1 MKENHMILKE
11 FTNNQSKFFIDTIQL
26 YDAYRV
32 AFEKNRSYRGGM
44 HWKKSKNREYLF
56 RTKDRYGN
64 GKSLGP
70 RSVKT
75 EGILREFQKNKK
87 QVTENF
93 SNLKN
98 RLKEQS
104 RFCKAAKIHRVP
116 RVVTTILRLL
126 EQQNILG
133 PNLMVVGTNALYAYE
148 AAAGVFLDQEI
159 MATADMDIL
168 WDNRPR
174 LTLIQNEKSQDTDFL
189 DILRK
194 ADRSFEMMGEK
205 SFRAV
210 NKDGYM
216 IDLLKPVPSM
226 VFVNERKQIGGKD
239 DLEAVEV
246 MNLQWLLSSPK
257 FSQIVIGDDGFPALI
272 VVPDPRAFSLHKL
285 WLSKKDDRDPL
296 KRRRDKYQG
305 IAAARLVLNYL
316 TQYKFKQPELRMF
329 PADIVEEAAASIE
342 NIDTPP
348 GFE

>member
-1 MKENHMILKE
+1 MIFKE
-11 FTNNQSKFFIDTIQL
+11 FTDSQSKFFIDTIQL
-26 YDAYRV
+26 YEAYED

-44 HWKKSKNREYLF
+44 HWKKSKNKEYLF

-70 RSVKT
+70 RSEKT
-75 EGILREFQKNKK
+75 EKILKEFQKNKK
-87 QVTENF
+87 QITLHF
-93 SNLKN
+93 SSLKN

-104 RFCKAAKIHRVP
+104 RFCKAAKIQRVP
-116 RVVTTILRLL
+116 RVVTTLLRLL

-133 PNLMVVGTNALYAYE
+133 RNLMVVGTNALYAYE
-148 AAAGVFLDQEI
+148 AAAGVFFEQEI
-159 MATADMDIL
+159 MATSDMDIL
-168 WDNRPR
+168 WDTRPK
-174 LTLIQNEKSQDTDFL
+174 LILISEEKPRKADFM

-194 ADRSFEMMGEK
+194 ADKSFEMMGEK

-226 VFVNERKQIGGKD
+226 IFANERKQIGGKG

-257 FSQIVIGDDGFPALI
+257 FSQIVIGDDGFPALM

-285 WLSKKDDRDPL
+285 WLSKKEDRDTM
-296 KRRRDKYQG
+296 KRRRDQHQG
-305 IAAARLVLNYL
+305 IAVAKVILHYL
-316 TQYKFKQPELRMF
+316 PQYKFKQSALRMF
-329 PADIVEEAAASIE
+329 PADIVKKATTSIK
-342 NIDTPP
+342 DMQVPSD
-348 GFE
+348 FE